1 MQSVY
6 IISKLII
13 GISNLNDNRWHSE
26 GSKKKLSKKNDATS
40 IMKKKNKTREIKRK
54 SLILE
59 LWIEVTNCKQ
69 VYQFKNLSILTEN
82 CKCNAEIQKWFG

>member
-40 IMKKKNKTREIKRK
+40 IMKKNK
-54 SLILE
+54 
-59 LWIEVTNCKQ
+59 KQ
-69 VYQFKNLSILTEN
+69 ERLKER
-82 CKCNAEIQKWFG
+82 A